1 MSDKVL
7 GGDNDLAQ
15 ENDGIEVV
23 LVCWMYQW
31 VMYTLLLTL
40 YMIRR
45 SVYSRDRNE
54 AAVPLLLIHRQLR
67 WGRCGGDKGY

>member
-15 ENDGIEVV
+15 ENDSVEVV
-23 LVCWMYQW
+23 VVCWMNQW
-31 VMYTLLLTL
+31 VMYTSLLTL

-67 WGRCGGDKGY
+67 WGRMWGR